1 MSIDTIYRQA
11 VIAIGALSPIEPP
24 PARPPSA
31 STLNVQGPAI
41 QATPANLAGVAPAA
55 AISDFVIR
63 QLDGGRY

>member
-11 VIAIGALSPIEPP
+11 VIATGALSPIEPP
-24 PARPPSA
+24 PAGPLSA

-41 QATPANLAGVAPAA
+41 QATLANLAGAAPAA

-63 QLDGGRY
+63 QLDGERY

>member
-11 VIAIGALSPIEPP
+11 VIAIGELSPIEPP

-31 STLNVQGPAI
+31 STLNVQGPTI
-41 QATPANLAGVAPAA
+41 QHTLANVAGAAPAA

-63 QLDGGRY
+63 QLDGERY